1 MTKEIIYIMAR
12 SGKKEDVYDAV
23 FSWISGFDSMEEAK
37 KYGLNSHNKAIIE
50 KVSSFFEAHFTERR
64 CKHGINRTEKR
75 KYVQI
80 RKRKVKTHPSGR
92 PERKI

>member
-50 KVSSFFEAHFTERR
+50 IKVIDDNIKSDDDIRVVYEEAWYDGSNCIIGYH
-64 CKHGINRTEKR
+64 
-75 KYVQI
+75 
-80 RKRKVKTHPSGR
+80 
-92 PERKI
+92 

>member
-23 FSWISGFDSMEEAK
+23 FSWTSGFDSIEEAK

-50 KVSSFFEAHFTERR
+50 IKVVDDNIESDDD
-64 CKHGINRTEKR
+64 I
-75 KYVQI
+75 
-80 RKRKVKTHPSGR
+80 KVVY
-92 PERKI
+92 EEV